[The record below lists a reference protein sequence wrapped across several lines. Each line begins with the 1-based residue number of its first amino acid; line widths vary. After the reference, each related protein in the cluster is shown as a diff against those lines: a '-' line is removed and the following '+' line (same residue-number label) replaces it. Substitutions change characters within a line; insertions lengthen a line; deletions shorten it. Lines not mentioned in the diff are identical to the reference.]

1 MKPYLAKTRA
11 DALFEELE
19 NDIVSGKYHPGDALK
34 EMDLVKER
42 NISRTPV
49 REAIHRLEQEHLVEM
64 TEHGMVVRGVLK
76 EDLKDIMLIRG
87 RIEGLA
93 ARFAAEAADG
103 EGLARLKEIVDEQ
116 EKAVAQCDGD
126 GLKLCDDAFHRQICA
141 MSGHPLLADTLIPLH
156 RKIARYRRLS
166 VASADRAEKA
176 AAEHRAIY
184 EAIARGD
191 AGESQRLT
199 DEHLRRAAES
209 ILGMEDEKD
218 V

>member
-19 NDIVSGKYHPGDALK
+19 NDIVSGKYLPGDAMK

-42 NISRTPV
+42 NVSRTPV
-49 REAIHRLEQEHLVEM
+49 REALHRLEQEHLVEM

-76 EDLKDIMLIRG
+76 EDLKDIMLIRS

-93 ARFAAEAADG
+93 ARFAAQSGDA
-103 EGLARLKEIVDEQ
+103 EGLARLKAIVDAQEQ
-116 EKAVAQCDGD
+116 AVNDGDGD
-126 GLKLCDDAFHRQICA
+126 GLKLCDDAFHRQICI

-166 VASADRAEKA
+166 VSSRDRAKRA

-191 AGESQRLT
+191 AEKSERLT
-199 DEHLRRAAES
+199 DEHLRHATES
-209 ILGMEDEKD
+209 ILGMEEEKD